1 MYITQGGYKGEFVP
15 LSRGIC
21 FALQKNAIT
30 CYSIFQNAPNRRLSD
45 SQELQYNA
53 YTTSTLRSVA

>member
-1 MYITQGGYKGEFVP
+1 MLYTFMYITQRGYKGEFVP

-30 CYSIFQNAPNRRLSD
+30 CYSIFSKCA
-45 SQELQYNA
+45 
-53 YTTSTLRSVA
+53 

>member
-1 MYITQGGYKGEFVP
+1 MAF
-15 LSRGIC
+15 
-21 FALQKNAIT
+21 
-30 CYSIFQNAPNRRLSD
+30 FQNAPNRRLSD

>member
-1 MYITQGGYKGEFVP
+1 MYITKGDTRGN
-15 LSRGIC
+15 LSHCHGGIC